1 MTTPIPQPPSLPFI
15 GNVTDIDTELPTQS
29 FALLAKQ
36 YGEIY
41 RLNIVGTEVVFVSTV
56 KLAQEVLDET
66 RFHKKLGTALME
78 LTLSIVTT
86 LDRILMPA
94 FGPLSIKGMFDDML
108 DVISQ
113 LVLKWERFGPSHEID
128 PTDDFTRLAF
138 ETIALCTFN
147 YRLNTFYTENEPPF
161 VKAMGDFLKESFL
174 RIRRPRILQ
183 ALLYGSNAKYAADME
198 IMNTLADK
206 IVEDRKRHPSSKK
219 DLLNAM
225 LLGTD
230 PQTGQGL
237 SEENIKAQMLT
248 FLIAGHETTSGMLSF
263 AMTHI
268 MKDPGVYAKVRGEV
282 DNVLGN
288 EPIKF
293 EHLSKLTY
301 INALLRETLRAT
313 PVLPQITVT
322 PFKDEVIGN
331 GKYLIKVGAIV
342 LVLTGELGKDPSV
355 WGEDA
360 EEFDPERML
369 NGKFEAMP
377 PKAWLPFGS
386 GVRACIGRL
395 FAWQEALIAIAT
407 IFQKFDFTPADS
419 AYSLQIK
426 QTLTV
431 KPKDFKFRAIPRKGA
446 PSFSGVTSTQT
457 TDESLTKEHGVGNG
471 LGQNLPLYVF
481 YGSNTG
487 SCEGFAQNL
496 AATASAKGFRAT
508 VRTLDS
514 VTNRLPKDGPIIIVT
529 ASFEGHPA
537 DNAGHFVE
545 AMTSTADSQ
554 DLNDVLFAV
563 FGAGNRDWS
572 QTYQRV
578 PKLIDD
584 LLEKKGAKRLV
595 VRGEGD
601 AGGDSFTRSFD
612 EWEDQLWEALA
623 EHYGIDIRGQSCSPN
638 IKMRLLGS
646 PSDRAATLR
655 YSGSMLGQV
664 VENRL
669 LTASGAPPK
678 HHIEIQLPNDMTYR
692 AGDYLSILPLNPPE
706 YVRRCLARF
715 RLSPEQQVVLD
726 ISGPTTLPAG
736 RAMSISELL
745 AGFVELGQVATKRNV
760 STLIEHT
767 QSQSTHADLE
777 MLLAS
782 YDSVESTPPTS
793 SMLDLLEKHPDI
805 DLPLGTFIASL
816 PVMRLRQYSISS
828 SPLWNPSH
836 VTLTFGIVAQGQFL
850 GVASNYLANLRRGDR
865 VQVSVRPSSKAFHPP
880 IDPSV
885 PMVMFAAGSGM
896 APFRGFIQERAMQ
909 KKAGREVGKSLLF
922 FGCRNPGE
930 DYIYADELAEW
941 QVLGVVD
948 ARPAFS
954 RASEESGGKKYVQ
967 DRVWADRELV
977 RGHDKQNAK
986 FYTCGRSYIAA
997 AVRAVCIRIVAE
1009 EHNGDEQ
1016 LAEELFRN
1024 NQLERFAT
1032 DVFG

>member
-1 MTTPIPQPPSLPFI
+1 MTTPIPQPPPLPFI

-41 RLNIVGTEVVFVSTV
+41 RLDIVGTEVIFISTV

-78 LTLSIVTT
+78 VRNLVSDGLFTAHHGEPNWGIAH
-86 LDRILMPA
+86 RILMPA

-108 DVISQ
+108 DAVSQ

-147 YRLNTFYTENEPPF
+147 YRLNTFYTENEPP
-161 VKAMGDFLKESFL
+161 
-174 RIRRPRILQ
+174 ILQ

-198 IMNTLADK
+198 TMNTLSDR
-206 IVEDRKRHPSSKK
+206 IIEDRKKNPSSKK

-230 PQTGQGL
+230 PQTGYSL

-268 MKDPGVYAKVRGEV
+268 TKNPEVYAKVRGEV
-282 DNVLGN
+282 DNVLGK

-322 PFKDEVIGN
+322 PYKDEVIGN
-331 GKYLIKVGAIV
+331 GKYLIKAGTIV

-360 EEFDPERML
+360 ETFDPERML
-369 NGKFEAMP
+369 DGKFESLP
-377 PKAWLPFGS
+377 PKAWLPFGN

-395 FAWQEALIAIAT
+395 FAWQEAVIAVAT
-407 IFQKFDFTPADS
+407 IFQKFDFAAVDPS
-419 AYSLQIK
+419 YSLQIK

-431 KPKDFKFRAIPRKGA
+431 KPKNFKFHAIPREGA
-446 PSFSGVTSTQT
+446 PSFLGVTPSTQAMNEPSVQEQVLV
-457 TDESLTKEHGVGNG
+457 DG
-471 LGQNLPLYVF
+471 LNQKLPLYVF

-487 SCEGFAQNL
+487 SCEAFARNL
-496 AATASAKGFRAT
+496 AATAGAKGLRAST
-508 VRTLDS
+508 GTLNS
-514 VTNRLPKDGPIIIVT
+514 IANRLPTDGPIVIVT

-545 AMTSTADSQ
+545 ALTSTADIR
-554 DLNDVLFAV
+554 DLDGVSFAV
-563 FGAGNRDWS
+563 FGAGNRDWV
-572 QTYQRV
+572 QTYQRI
-578 PKLIDD
+578 PNLIDN
-584 LLEKKGAKRLV
+584 LLERKGAKRLV

-601 AGGDSFTRSFD
+601 AGGESFTRSFD
-612 EWEDQLWEALA
+612 EWEDQLWDALA
-623 EHYGIDIRGQSCSPN
+623 ESYAADIKNRSYSQN
-638 IKMRLLGS
+638 IKVRLLGR

-655 YSGSMLGQV
+655 YAGLMPGQV
-664 VENRL
+664 TENRV
-669 LTASGAPPK
+669 LTAPDAPAK
-678 HHIEIQLPNDMTYR
+678 HHIEIQLPKDMTYR
-692 AGDYLSILPLNPPE
+692 AGDYLSILPSNPPE
-706 YVRRCLARF
+706 YVRRCLSRF
-715 RLSPEQQVVLD
+715 NLSPEQQVVLD
-726 ISGPTTLPAG
+726 ILGPTTLPAG
-736 RAMSISELL
+736 KAISISEVLS
-745 AGFVELGQVATKRNV
+745 GFVELGQVATKRNI
-760 STLIEHT
+760 STLIEHA

-777 MLLAS
+777 TLLAG
-782 YDSVESTPPTS
+782 YDLVESMRETS
-793 SMLDLLEKHPDI
+793 SMLNLLEKYPDI
-805 DLPLGTFIASL
+805 DLPLDTFIASL
-816 PVMRLRQYSISS
+816 PTMRLRQYSISS
-828 SPLWNPSH
+828 SPLWNPSR
-836 VTLTFGIVAQGQFL
+836 VTLTFGVVAQGNFL
-850 GVASNYLANLRRGDR
+850 GVASNYLANLRKGDQ

-880 IDPSV
+880 TDPGV
-885 PMVMFAAGSGM
+885 PMMMFAAGSGI

-909 KKAGREVGKSLLF
+909 KKAGREVAKSALF
-922 FGCRNPGE
+922 FGCRKPGE
-930 DYIYADELAEW
+930 DYLYADELAEW
-941 QVLGVVD
+941 QASGVVD
-948 ARPAFS
+948 VRPTFS
-954 RASEESGGKKYVQ
+954 RAPEESGYKKYLQ
-967 DRVWADRELV
+967 DRVWTDRELV
-977 RGHDKQNAK
+977 RDYDKRNAK
-986 FYTCGRSYIAA
+986 FYTCGRNYLAA
-997 AVRAVCIRIVAE
+997 AVRATCIRIVAE

-1016 LAEELFRN
+1016 LAEGLFRN
-1024 NQLERFAT
+1024 NLLERFAT
-1032 DVFG
+1032 DIFG